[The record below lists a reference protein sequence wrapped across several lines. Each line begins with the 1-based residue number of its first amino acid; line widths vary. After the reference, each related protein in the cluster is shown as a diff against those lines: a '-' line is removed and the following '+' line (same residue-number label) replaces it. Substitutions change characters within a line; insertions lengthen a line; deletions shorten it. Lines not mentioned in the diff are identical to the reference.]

1 MIKRILLLTFLL
13 LQLGDVFTTS
23 TVLAAGGHEA
33 NPVMAAAMAS
43 CGSLWWLPKMAIAL
57 TCAVVLV
64 QGRTC
69 YVAAGVALMSVI
81 VLNNSI
87 DLAVLGAL

>member
-1 MIKRILLLTFLL
+1 
-13 LQLGDVFTTS
+13 
-23 TVLAAGGHEA
+23 
-33 NPVMAAAMAS
+33 
-43 CGSLWWLPKMAIAL
+43 MAIAL

-64 QGRTC
+64 QGRTR

>member
-1 MIKRILLLTFLL
+1 M
-13 LQLGDVFTTS
+13 
-23 TVLAAGGHEA
+23 LAAGGHEVSGHGG
-33 NPVMAAAMAS
+33 PLAS

-57 TCAVVLV
+57 ACAVVLV

-69 YVAAGVALMSVI
+69 YVAAGVALMLVI